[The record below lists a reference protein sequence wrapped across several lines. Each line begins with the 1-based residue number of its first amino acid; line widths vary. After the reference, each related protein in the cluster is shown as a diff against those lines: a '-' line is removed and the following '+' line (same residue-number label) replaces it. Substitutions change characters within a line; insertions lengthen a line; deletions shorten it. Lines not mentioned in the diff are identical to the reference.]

1 MRKNQLI
8 IKIYNLLYA
17 KGLSSGYIEVSRQ
30 GRSISPFKNPLKL
43 AICYLLLITCY
54 LFTSNAIAG
63 SLTNR
68 LQQYPEWDRKPSVK
82 IAQGD
87 LHYPQWMAGT
97 WQVKSTLIEQIAP
110 LAPEI
115 ITPGFADN
123 QQYLARPIKFLVR
136 FGSEYFKSEKKSF
149 LPKITNN
156 NQPNPIVADRVF
168 NGEQIAAAYLGA
180 QNLLK
185 VKIDPHNTNKQ
196 INLFQGDRQLI
207 STVTGR
213 ATETPTPDRFI
224 ATEVT
229 KQLFKSP
236 ERIYLNEVETTS
248 DYQLI
253 RSGEISAQQI
263 TAIYLS
269 PQDPDYF
276 QASDR
281 PVAIY
286 HYQLELKSEE

>member
-1 MRKNQLI
+1 MIKNKLT
-8 IKIYNLLYA
+8 IKIHNLL
-17 KGLSSGYIEVSRQ
+17 LVT
-30 GRSISPFKNPLKL
+30 
-43 AICYLLLITCY
+43 CYSLLITY
-54 LFTSNAIAG
+54 YFFILSAIASTD

-68 LQQYPEWDRKPSVK
+68 LQQYPEWDRKPPVK
-82 IAQGD
+82 IAKGD
-87 LHYPQWMAGT
+87 LYYPQWMAGT

-110 LAPEI
+110 LAPEV

-136 FGSEYFKSEKKSF
+136 FGLEDFRAGKKLF
-149 LPKITNN
+149 FPNITDKNIP
-156 NQPNPIVADRVF
+156 NQIVADRVF
-168 NGEQIAAAYLGA
+168 NGENIAAAYLGT
-180 QNLLK
+180 QNILK
-185 VKIDPHNTNKQ
+185 VKIDPNNPNKQ
-196 INLFQGDRQLI
+196 ISFFHGDRKLI

-213 ATETPTPDRFI
+213 VTETPTPDRFM

-248 DYQLI
+248 DYQLVTP
-253 RSGEISAQQI
+253 REISAQQI

-286 HYQLELKSEE
+286 RYQLKLKLEG

>member
-1 MRKNQLI
+1 MGKNKLTS
-8 IKIYNLLYA
+8 KIYH
-17 KGLSSGYIEVSRQ
+17 
-30 GRSISPFKNPLKL
+30 
-43 AICYLLLITCY
+43 LLLITCCLLLITFY
-54 LFTSNAIAG
+54 FFMPNAIAG

-68 LQQYPEWDRKPSVK
+68 LQQYPQWDRKPPVK
-82 IAQGD
+82 VAQGD
-87 LHYPQWMAGT
+87 LDYPQWMAGT

-115 ITPGFADN
+115 MTPGFADN

-136 FGSEYFKSEKKSF
+136 FGSEYFIPEKKSF
-149 LPKITNN
+149 LPKIINN
-156 NQPNPIVADRVF
+156 ERPNPIVADRVF
-168 NGEQIAAAYLGA
+168 NGEHIAAAYLGTE
-180 QNLLK
+180 NVFK
-185 VKIDPHNTNKQ
+185 VKIDPHNPNKQ
-196 INLFQGDRQLI
+196 INLFRGDRQLI

-213 ATETPTPDRFI
+213 VTEIPAPDRFV

-253 RSGEISAQQI
+253 TPEEITAQQI

-281 PVAIY
+281 PIAIY
-286 HYQLELKSEE
+286 RYQLQLKLEGS